1 MEEQIKSTD
10 QTVKQT
16 TIYGALAAAQAEFNV
31 VVKNKVNPHF
41 RSKYAD
47 IEAIMQAVRPA
58 LNSHGLFLSQ
68 SVTTSTSDV
77 SVETMITHESGEI
90 LRSGVTKIPVSGG
103 GNLAQAFG
111 SAITYARRY
120 SLSAFLGVSADDDD
134 DGNGAGEQP
143 QQQKRQ
149 APPPPPPAQPSR
161 ELIAACQ
168 EAAASGS
175 RYFQEFYQ
183 KLSDAE
189 QKALTETGWK
199 RRCWND
205 SKRADQEG

>member
-1 MEEQIKSTD
+1 MTEQT
-10 QTVKQT
+10 QCTERPVVKQT

-31 VVKNKVNPHF
+31 VVKNRVNPHF

-149 APPPPPPAQPSR
+149 APPPPAQPSR

-168 EAAASGS
+168 AAAASGS
-175 RYFQEFYQ
+175 KYFQEFYQ
-183 KLSDAE
+183 KLSEGD
-189 QKALTETGWK
+189 QRALTETGWK

-205 SKRADQEG
+205 SRKADQEG